1 MHKCYDDG
9 VMALTCGTNQGT
21 YCRGAGG
28 DVNEQHTHAW
38 EGGENSAMGLF
49 IGKRCARAPSA
60 CEVLKYIEDTGP
72 TSICKKQRRAPCESV
87 LPVWA
92 RTM

>member
-49 IGKRCARAPSA
+49 IGKRCARTFSA
-60 CEVLKYIEDTGP
+60 RSLED